1 MFQIVCF
8 GDSNTWGYNPENG
21 ERFDKNIR
29 WTGVLQKL
37 LGEQYN
43 VVECG
48 ICGRTTVFDEP
59 YRECRNGRIGLGY
72 SLQENKPI
80 DLLIISLG
88 GNDLKYTNAAGSAK
102 GLRYL
107 LRVATN
113 SAIMENS
120 NRSVFKGPTKILVIS
135 PTHFGAELD
144 SKFPNSPLYGK
155 YNESLRFAEVYKPIC
170 DQFQAE
176 FLDASLYAHAS
187 DKDCLHMDPVSH
199 RNLAVAVF
207 EKVKQML

>member
-21 ERFDKNIR
+21 KRHDENTR

-37 LGEQYN
+37 LGDQYN

-48 ICGRTTVFDEP
+48 INGRTTVFDEP

-80 DLLIISLG
+80 DLLIVSLG
-88 GNDLKYTNAAGSAK
+88 TNDLKYTNAAGSAK
-102 GLRYL
+102 GLRTL
-107 LRVATN
+107 LRVATH
-113 SAIMENS
+113 SEIMENS
-120 NRSVFKGPTKILVIS
+120 NCSVFKGATKILVVSPIS
-135 PTHFGAELD
+135 LGAELD
-144 SKFPNSPLYGK
+144 SKFPDSLVYGK
-155 YNESLRFAEVYKPIC
+155 YHESLRFAEVYKPIC

-176 FLDASLYAHAS
+176 FLDAAQYAHAS
-187 DKDCLHMDPVSH
+187 EKDCLHMDAVSH
-199 RNLAVAVF
+199 RNLAAAIC